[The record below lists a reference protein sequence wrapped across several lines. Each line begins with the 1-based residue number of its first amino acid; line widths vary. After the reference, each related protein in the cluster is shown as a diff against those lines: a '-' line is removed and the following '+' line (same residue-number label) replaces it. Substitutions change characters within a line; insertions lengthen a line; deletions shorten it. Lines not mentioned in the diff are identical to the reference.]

1 MLFEELRQGSAG
13 WQRRTR
19 EDVVKPRLPERLA
32 NLLTVHTRRTGLPF
46 LPRHII
52 FEVALKFCE
61 VRSGLL
67 IFGLLTLGV
76 LASRACVD
84 TEVEHEGYYECG
96 AK

>member
-1 MLFEELRQGSAG
+1 MRFEELWQGSAG

-46 LPRHII
+46 LPRLIL
-52 FEVALKFCE
+52 FEVALKFCY
-61 VRSGLL
+61 VRPGLL

-76 LASRACVD
+76 LASRACGD
-84 TEVEHEGYYECG
+84 TEVEHEGYYVYD